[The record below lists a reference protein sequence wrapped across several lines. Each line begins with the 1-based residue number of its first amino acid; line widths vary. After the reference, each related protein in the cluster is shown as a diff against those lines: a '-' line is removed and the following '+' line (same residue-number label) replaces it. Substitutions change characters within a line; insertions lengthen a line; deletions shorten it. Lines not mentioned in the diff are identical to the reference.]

1 MVVYDRSYARWDG
14 DRTGG
19 GPVAAVIMEA
29 GIRRAGARLFK
40 RKFIAVLLVMYAF
53 GAFLVWLGML
63 YARYYVLMNAEEL
76 AGQIPGDAITFFRDG
91 ELTSIIAVTGG
102 NLFTFLVSFQL
113 PVVAI
118 LLVMVGAGLV
128 AEDRRTNALEL
139 YLSRPLGV
147 GQYLVGKVG
156 IMAFFVA
163 LVTLVPALVLVLADA
178 ILSLDPVVDWAG
190 SARLGARALG
200 AGAIV
205 VLVPS
210 LLVVAVSSLT
220 RRGRNAAIALLGL
233 LFLLEVV
240 IAQGLQEIFRQPGF
254 LLFSPVYNL
263 RQAVAWML
271 SATDAIDS
279 DVPVWQSFAVLGGL
293 ALISLS
299 ITLRRVRPV
308 EVVA

>member
-19 GPVAAVIMEA
+19 GPVAAVIMES
-29 GIRRAGARLFK
+29 GIRRAGARVFK
-40 RKFIAVLLVMYAF
+40 RKIIAVMLVMYAF

-63 YARYYVLMNAEEL
+63 YARYYVLLNAEEL
-76 AGQIPGDAITFFRDG
+76 AGQIPGEAIEFFRDG
-91 ELTSIIAVTGG
+91 ELTSIIAVTGD
-102 NLFTFLVSFQL
+102 NLFIYLLQFQL

-147 GQYLVGKVG
+147 AQYLAGKVG
-156 IMAFFVA
+156 TIAFFVA
-163 LVTLVPALVLVLADA
+163 LVTLLPALVLVLADA
-178 ILSLDPVVDWAG
+178 MLALDPIVDWAAR
-190 SARLGARALG
+190 ARLAGRALG

-210 LLVVAVSSLT
+210 LLIVAVSSLT

-240 IAQGLQEIFRQPGF
+240 IAQGLQEVFRQPGF

-263 RQAVAWML
+263 RQAVAWTL
-271 SATDAIDS
+271 AAADEIDPG
-279 DVPVWQSFAVLGGL
+279 VPVWQSFAVLGGL